1 MADSQLDRRIETV
14 RRFNRFYTKQIGVL
28 REGLLESKYSLTQAR
43 IIYELAHR
51 NATSASELSAEL
63 GLDPG
68 YLSRLLRGLENQDLI
83 VKKRFPDD
91 RRRSLIG
98 LSREGKAAFGVL
110 HARSR
115 AEIAAMLEPLTKS
128 DQARLVAAM
137 SAIERLLAAP
147 RDGASPVVLRN
158 HEPGDMGWITHLHGK
173 LYSEVFGWDET
184 FEALV
189 AGITADFIN
198 NFDAAKERCWVA
210 EVDGEVVGSVFI
222 VNAGDNVAKLRL
234 MIVDVKAQGL
244 GIGKQLL
251 KECIRFSRRKGYHKI
266 TLWTNSILL
275 AARGIYAAAGF
286 ELVHEE
292 PHNSFGVD
300 LIGETWELDLDGD
313 AP

>member
-51 NATSASELSAEL
+51 DAASASELSAEL

-83 VKKRFPDD
+83 VKKRSPDD
-91 RRRSLIG
+91 GRRSLLG
-98 LSREGKAAFGVL
+98 LSRGGKAAFGVL
-110 HARSR
+110 NARSR
-115 AEIAAMLEPLTKS
+115 AEIAAMLEPLS
-128 DQARLVAAM
+128 QSEQARLVAAM
-137 SAIERLLAAP
+137 SAIERLLAGP
-147 RDGASPVVLRN
+147 HDGASPVVLRN

-222 VNAGDNVAKLRL
+222 VNAGENVAKLRL

-251 KECIRFSRRKGYHKI
+251 KECIRFSRRKGYRKI

-286 ELVHEE
+286 ELIHEE

-300 LIGETWELDLDGD
+300 LIGETWELDLDGET
-313 AP
+313 P